1 MNQALNA
8 AVWRAR
14 WAALGARERRLVQV
28 AGVLVAAALLWWVGL
43 APALRTLREAPAQHA
58 ALEASVARM
67 RALAGQAG
75 ALKAAPQVNRDDALR
90 ALEASV
96 RAQLGAQGQLGVSG
110 DRATVVLRGVQ
121 PQALAS
127 WLAQARANAH
137 VLPVQ
142 ARLTRG
148 PSGWDGSVV
157 LGLPAAP

>member
-1 MNQALNA
+1 M
-8 AVWRAR
+8 
-14 WAALGARERRLVQV
+14 
-28 AGVLVAAALLWWVGL
+28 
-43 APALRTLREAPAQHA
+43 
-58 ALEASVARM
+58 
-67 RALAGQAG
+67 
-75 ALKAAPQVNRDDALR
+75 NRDDALR